1 MKNCKKE
8 LLTALVSAIKTALPT
23 MTVRTKMIDA
33 DTATNAAYPYI
44 YISDVFQT
52 ENGPK
57 DQYFYSIELLIQIVY
72 KDVTSLNDLYTTQNA
87 VLGIFNNPKPFSLT
101 GNFEIMENNLVNSN
115 DIEVKV
121 ETGTLNIGLIR
132 MNFDIVDKN

>member
-1 MKNCKKE
+1 MKSCKKE
-8 LLTALVSAIKTALPT
+8 LLTALVAAIKTALPA

-57 DQYFYSIELLIQIVY
+57 DQYFYSVELLIQVVY

-115 DIEVKV
+115 DAEVKID
-121 ETGTLNIGLIR
+121 TGTLNIGLIR
-132 MNFDIVDKN
+132 MNFDILDKN